1 MMQRK
6 GKNSLKTLWWAN
18 NMCSEKKGICVIL
31 QMIIFR
37 NKNTLKYGY
46 GKADLTALDSE
57 P

>member
-1 MMQRK
+1 
-6 GKNSLKTLWWAN
+6 
-18 NMCSEKKGICVIL
+18 MCSEKKGVCVIL
-31 QMIIFR
+31 QMIIFG